1 MTGTTFLSLDLSVKS
16 TGFALWS
23 EGQALPVAGTWALA
37 PGIAW
42 AGRAYVRL
50 HRNLMD
56 LQAVSPID
64 EINFEEA
71 LTAVHL
77 RGFSNAETLAA
88 AAGLAAHVQ
97 SFAEAFG
104 IRYRAVHQA
113 TWRRHFLGKMP
124 RGTKTAS
131 LKHLAMTRCR
141 ELGFDVQKHD
151 AAGACGLLDYQV
163 SMAGIIAPW
172 RVDCLE
178 RELVPA
184 FDGRAAN
191 SGAK

>member
-1 MTGTTFLSLDLSVKS
+1 MNFLALDLSVKS

-23 EGQALPVAGTWALA
+23 EGQALPVAGTWELA

-42 AGRAYVRL
+42 AGRAFVRL
-50 HRNLMD
+50 HRNLAD
-56 LQAVSPID
+56 LHRVAAID
-64 EINFEEA
+64 EIFYEEA

-97 SFAEAFG
+97 SFGEAMG
-104 IRYRAVHQA
+104 VRHIAVHQA

-124 RGTKTAS
+124 RGTKTPN
-131 LKHLAMTRCR
+131 LKALAMTRCR
-141 ELGFDVQKHD
+141 DLGFDVQKHD
-151 AAGACGLLDYQV
+151 AAEACGLLDYQLHI
-163 SMAGIIAPW
+163 AGIRPPW
-172 RVDCLE
+172 RKNCLE

-184 FDGRAAN
+184 IDGQAER
-191 SGAK
+191 